1 MLHLWIGRAGAGKTA
16 RILETMKKNRTR
28 RGQVLIVPEH
38 VSHEA
43 EVALCHALG
52 DTASRNAEVLS
63 LRNLSGRVLG
73 EVGGLSDFTLDGGGK
88 LLTMRMALQEVG
100 SSLRVF
106 DNPSR
111 RAAFLEQLVALMDEL
126 YAYEIPPQELYARVQ
141 EAPGQEGDKL
151 RDVALLYAAYDARLR
166 SGGRDARSRVQKLRD
181 ALPQASY
188 LRGKDVYFDGFSYFN
203 KTEEG
208 ILLTALTQAESVT
221 VTLLGDR
228 SAAEIFQN
236 ALRQRQRLVRMAQQ
250 AGCRCTM
257 EFMEPTGDTAL
268 AHLEKYFFGAA
279 APTREGGGDQVR
291 LYEATT
297 AYAEVEYVSA
307 RIRQMLRSGYRCR
320 DIAVTARDL
329 TEYAPV
335 LEHIFARDGIPVYI
349 SRRSDILQKPPLL
362 LALGALD
369 AVTGGFE
376 YEDMFRYLK
385 TGLAGID
392 RAECDQLENYVVLWE
407 IRGKM
412 WLRDVPWTA
421 NPDGYGA
428 EMTPERRER
437 LEEINAIREKVR
449 LPLLPLY
456 ENMKAPS
463 AAADK
468 AAALYR
474 FAREAGVPQLLGQQ
488 AQALMQS
495 GRVQTAEE
503 YRQLWEIFCGVLD
516 QFAEILGDT
525 ALTGEEFCRML
536 RLVLTQYSVG
546 TIPATLD
553 QVKVSEMTRADRRT
567 VRALFLLGCND
578 HLLPRVDQAGGILNR
593 RDRAFLQEHDLPLA
607 DATFDELDQELQN
620 IYSTL
625 TRPTELLHVS
635 YPTVSLDGSAL
646 RPAFVVERIR
656 RLLPDVALERED
668 GEYRL
673 TVPATALE
681 AAGRCPDSALA
692 DYFRAD
698 PRTGAVLE
706 AIGRAKLLDRGRLS
720 PAAVRTLYGTQV
732 QMSASRMDR
741 MKSCHFGY
749 FMEYGLRA
757 KERKAAGFQ
766 APEIGTFIHYLL
778 ENVLR
783 AVRDRGGFDSV
794 TQPELDALVQR
805 YIREYA
811 DTKIDRYSEKSARF
825 RYLFERLQKTA
836 CAIVNNVADEMRR
849 SDFKLMEFE
858 LSFGGREADLPAVSV
873 EREDISLRLVG
884 KVDRVDGW
892 VKDGRLYLRV
902 VDYKTGRKSF
912 SLSDVQYGLG
922 IQMLLYLFAL
932 EREGEK
938 HFGMPVVPS
947 GVLYLPARDVIVS
960 EKRDASQAKIESDIQ
975 KELRRSGLVLEDAQV
990 LRAMEHDALE
1000 KPVYLPITLKKDG
1013 TITDGVAT
1021 AHELGRLGRYTEHLL
1036 EQIAGELARG
1046 NVDADPAYRTPQ
1058 DGACRWCAYAS
1069 ACYFRPGSG
1078 TDRRRILKK
1087 ASPAEVWQNI
1097 DEQLRK
1103 EARHDRSESDR

>member
-16 RILETMKKNRTR
+16 RVLETIKKNRTR
-28 RGQVLIVPEH
+28 HGQILIVPEH

-100 SSLRVF
+100 SSLHVF
-106 DNPSR
+106 NNPSR
-111 RAAFLEQLVALMDEL
+111 RAAFLEQLVALVDEL
-126 YAYEIPPQELYARVQ
+126 YAYEIPPQELYAQVQ
-141 EAPGQEGDKL
+141 DVPGQEGDKL
-151 RDVALLYAAYDARLR
+151 RDVALLYAAYDARLQ

-228 SAAEIFQN
+228 SATEIFQN

-250 AGCRCTM
+250 TGCRCTM
-257 EFMEPTGDTAL
+257 EFMEPAGNTPL

-279 APTREGGGDQVR
+279 VPTREGGGDQVR
-291 LYEATT
+291 LYEATS

-307 RIRQMLRSGYRCR
+307 QIRQMLRGGYRCR

-335 LEHIFARDGIPVYI
+335 LEHIFARDGIPVYM

-362 LALGALD
+362 LVLGALD

-392 RAECDQLENYVVLWE
+392 RAECDKLENYVVLWE

-456 ENMKAPS
+456 ENMKSPS

-474 FAREAGVPQLLGQQ
+474 FARQAGVPQLLGQQ

-503 YRQLWEIFCGVLD
+503 YRQLWEIFCTVLD

-578 HLLPRVDQAGGILNR
+578 HLLPRVDQAGGILDR
-593 RDRAFLQEHDLPLA
+593 RDRAFLREHDLPLA

-656 RLLPDVALERED
+656 RLLPDVALVRED

-681 AAGRCPDSALA
+681 AAGRSPDSALA
-692 DYFRAD
+692 AYFRAD
-698 PRTGAVLE
+698 PRTEPVLE

-720 PAAVRTLYGTQV
+720 PAAVRTLYGNQV

-811 DTKIDRYSEKSARF
+811 DTRIDRYSEKSARF
-825 RYLFERLQKTA
+825 RYLFERLQRTA

-892 VKDGRLYLRV
+892 VKDGKLYLRV

-960 EKRDASQAKIESDIQ
+960 EKRDASPAKIESDIQ

-1036 EQIAGELARG
+1036 EQIAGELSRG

-1078 TDRRRILKK
+1078 TDRCRILKK

-1097 DEQLRK
+1097 DEQLGK
-1103 EARHDRSESDR
+1103 EARHDRS

>member
-16 RILETMKKNRTR
+16 RVLETIKKNRTR
-28 RGQVLIVPEH
+28 RGQILIVPEH

-43 EVALCHALG
+43 EVALYHALG

-100 SSLRVF
+100 SSLHVF
-106 DNPSR
+106 NNPSR
-111 RAAFLEQLVALMDEL
+111 RAAFLEQLVALVDEL
-126 YAYEIPPQELYARVQ
+126 YAYEIPPQELYAQVQ
-141 EAPGQEGDKL
+141 DVPGQEGDKL

-228 SAAEIFQN
+228 SATEIFQN

-250 AGCRCTM
+250 TGCRCTM
-257 EFMEPTGDTAL
+257 EFMEPAGNTPL

-307 RIRQMLRSGYRCR
+307 QIRQMLRNGYRCR

-335 LEHIFARDGIPVYI
+335 LEHIFARDGIPVYM

-362 LALGALD
+362 LVLGALD

-392 RAECDQLENYVVLWE
+392 RAECDKLENYVVLWE

-456 ENMKAPS
+456 ENMKSPS

-474 FAREAGVPQLLGQQ
+474 FARQAGVPQLLGQQ

-503 YRQLWEIFCGVLD
+503 YRQLWEIFCTVLD

-578 HLLPRVDQAGGILNR
+578 HLLPRVDQAGGILDR
-593 RDRAFLQEHDLPLA
+593 RDRAFLREHDLPLA

-656 RLLPDVALERED
+656 RLLPDVALVRED

-681 AAGRCPDSALA
+681 AAGRSPDSALA
-692 DYFRAD
+692 AYFRAD
-698 PRTGAVLE
+698 PRTEPVLE

-811 DTKIDRYSEKSARF
+811 DTRIDRYSEKSARF
-825 RYLFERLQKTA
+825 RYLFERLQRTA

-892 VKDGRLYLRV
+892 VKDGKLYLRV

-960 EKRDASQAKIESDIQ
+960 EKRDASPAKIESDIQ

-1000 KPVYLPITLKKDG
+1000 KPVYLPITLKRDG

-1036 EQIAGELARG
+1036 EQIAGELSRG

-1069 ACYFRPGSG
+1069 ACYFHPGSG

-1097 DEQLRK
+1097 DEQLGK
-1103 EARHDRSESDR
+1103 EARHDRS

>member
-16 RILETMKKNRTR
+16 RVLETIKKNRTR
-28 RGQVLIVPEH
+28 RGQILIVPEH

-43 EVALCHALG
+43 EVALYHALG

-100 SSLRVF
+100 SSLHVF
-106 DNPSR
+106 NNPSR
-111 RAAFLEQLVALMDEL
+111 RAAFLEQLVALVDEL
-126 YAYEIPPQELYARVQ
+126 YAYEIPPQELYAQVQ
-141 EAPGQEGDKL
+141 DVPGQEGDKL

-228 SAAEIFQN
+228 SATEIFQN

-250 AGCRCTM
+250 TGCRCTM
-257 EFMEPTGDTAL
+257 EFMEPAGNTPL

-307 RIRQMLRSGYRCR
+307 QIRQMLRNGYRCR

-335 LEHIFARDGIPVYI
+335 LEHIFARDGIPVYM

-362 LALGALD
+362 LVLGALD

-392 RAECDQLENYVVLWE
+392 RAECDKLENYVVLWE

-456 ENMKAPS
+456 ENMKSPS

-474 FAREAGVPQLLGQQ
+474 FARQAGVPQLLGQQ

-503 YRQLWEIFCGVLD
+503 YRQLWEIFCTVLD

-578 HLLPRVDQAGGILNR
+578 HLLPRVDQAGGILDR
-593 RDRAFLQEHDLPLA
+593 RDRAFLREHDLPLA

-681 AAGRCPDSALA
+681 AAGRSPDSALA
-692 DYFRAD
+692 AYFRAD
-698 PRTGAVLE
+698 PRTEPVLE

-811 DTKIDRYSEKSARF
+811 DTRIDRYSEKSTRF
-825 RYLFERLQKTA
+825 RYLFE
-836 CAIVNNVADEMRR
+836 
-849 SDFKLMEFE
+849 
-858 LSFGGREADLPAVSV
+858 
-873 EREDISLRLVG
+873 
-884 KVDRVDGW
+884 
-892 VKDGRLYLRV
+892 
-902 VDYKTGRKSF
+902 
-912 SLSDVQYGLG
+912 
-922 IQMLLYLFAL
+922 
-932 EREGEK
+932 
-938 HFGMPVVPS
+938 
-947 GVLYLPARDVIVS
+947 
-960 EKRDASQAKIESDIQ
+960 
-975 KELRRSGLVLEDAQV
+975 
-990 LRAMEHDALE
+990 
-1000 KPVYLPITLKKDG
+1000 
-1013 TITDGVAT
+1013 
-1021 AHELGRLGRYTEHLL
+1021 
-1036 EQIAGELARG
+1036 
-1046 NVDADPAYRTPQ
+1046 
-1058 DGACRWCAYAS
+1058 
-1069 ACYFRPGSG
+1069 
-1078 TDRRRILKK
+1078 
-1087 ASPAEVWQNI
+1087 
-1097 DEQLRK
+1097 
-1103 EARHDRSESDR
+1103 

>member
-16 RILETMKKNRTR
+16 RVLETIQQSREER
-28 RGQVLIVPEH
+28 PQLLIVPEH

-43 EVALCHALG
+43 EMELCRALG

-73 EVGGLSDFTLDGGGK
+73 EVGGLADFTLDGGGK

-100 SSLRVF
+100 GSLRVF
-106 DNPSR
+106 NNPSR
-111 RAAFLEQLVALMDEL
+111 RAAFLEQLVTLMDEL
-126 YAYEIPPQELYARVQ
+126 YAYEIPPQELYAGVQ
-141 EAPGQEGDKL
+141 EAAGQEGDKL

-166 SGGRDARSRVQKLRD
+166 ADGRDTRSRVQKLRD
-181 ALPQASY
+181 ALPQSSY
-188 LRGKDVYFDGFSYFN
+188 LMGKDVYFDGFSYFN
-203 KTEEG
+203 KVEEG
-208 ILLTALTQAESVT
+208 ILLTALQQASSVT
-221 VTLLGDR
+221 VTLLGDKN
-228 SAAEIFQN
+228 SADLFQN
-236 ALRQRQRLVRMAQQ
+236 AFRQRQRLVRMAQQ
-250 AGCRCTM
+250 AGQRCTM
-257 EFMEPTGDTAL
+257 EFMESTADTPL
-268 AHLEKYFFGAA
+268 AHLERYFFGAE
-279 APTREGGGDQVR
+279 APARAGGEEQVQ
-291 LYEATT
+291 LYEAST

-307 RIRQMLRSGYRCR
+307 KIRQMLQSGWRCR

-329 TEYAPV
+329 GEYGSV
-335 LEHIFARDGIPVYI
+335 LEHVFARDGIPLYI

-362 LALGALD
+362 LVLGALD

-392 RAECDQLENYVVLWE
+392 REECDKLENYVILWS
-407 IRGKM
+407 IRGQM
-412 WLRDVPWTA
+412 WLRDTPWTA

-428 EMTPERRER
+428 ELTPERQQR
-437 LEEINAIREKVR
+437 LEELNAIREKVR
-449 LPLLPLY
+449 RPLIPLY
-456 ENMKAPS
+456 ENMRGAS

-468 AAALYR
+468 AAALYG
-474 FAREAGVPQLLGQQ
+474 FAREAGVPQLLQQQ
-488 AQALMQS
+488 AQRLMQS

-503 YRQLWEIFCGVLD
+503 YRQLWEIFCAVLD

-525 ALTGEEFCRML
+525 QLTGEEFCRML
-536 RLVLTQYSVG
+536 RLVLTQYSVA

-553 QVKVSEMTRADRRT
+553 QVKVSEMTRSGRRT

-578 HLLPRVDQAGGILNR
+578 HLLPQVGQKSGILDR
-593 RDRAFLQEHDLPLA
+593 RDRAFLQQHDLPLA
-607 DATFDELDQELQN
+607 DASFDELDNELQN
-620 IYSTL
+620 IYSAL
-625 TRPTELLHVS
+625 TQPTELLHVS
-635 YPTVSLDGSAL
+635 YPTVSLDGTAL

-656 RLLPDVALERED
+656 RLLPDVPLKRED
-668 GEYRL
+668 GQYRFS
-673 TVPATALE
+673 VPATALE
-681 AAGRCPDSALA
+681 LAGRYPDSDLA
-692 DYFRAD
+692 AYFRAD
-698 PRTGAVLE
+698 AQGSRVLE
-706 AIGRAKLLDRGRLS
+706 AMSRAKLLNRGRLS
-720 PAAVRTLYGTQV
+720 PAAVRALYGTQV

-741 MKSCHFGY
+741 MKNCHFGY

-783 AVRDRGGFDSV
+783 TVRDRGGFENV
-794 TQPELDALVQR
+794 TQRELDALVQQ

-858 LSFGGREADLPAVSV
+858 LSFGGGEADLPAVSV

-892 VKDGRLYLRV
+892 VKDGKLYLRV
-902 VDYKTGRKSF
+902 VDYKTGKKTF
-912 SLSDVQYGLG
+912 DLSDVQYGLG

-932 EREGEK
+932 EQEGERR
-938 HFGMPVVPS
+938 FGLPVVPA

-960 EKRDASQAKIESDIQ
+960 EKRGASAEKIESDIQ
-975 KELRRSGLVLEDAQV
+975 KELRRSGLVLEDADV

-1021 AHELGRLGRYTEHLL
+1021 AHQLGRLGKYTEYLL
-1036 EQIAGELARG
+1036 RQIAGELARG
-1046 NVDADPAYRTPQ
+1046 NVDADPITRSPQ
-1058 DGACRWCAYAS
+1058 DSACQWCAYAS
-1069 ACYFRPGSG
+1069 ACYFRPGRG
-1078 TDRRRILKK
+1078 TDRRRYLKK
-1087 ASPAEVWQNI
+1087 SPPAEVWQTI
-1097 DEQLRK
+1097 EDEMGK
-1103 EARHDRSESDR
+1103 EARHE

>member
-16 RILETMKKNRTR
+16 RVLETMKKNRAR

-437 LEEINAIREKVR
+437 LEVINAIREKVR

-912 SLSDVQYGLG
+912 SLFDVQYGLG

-938 HFGMPVVPS
+938 HFGMPVVPA

-960 EKRDASQAKIESDIQ
+960 EKRDASAAKIESDIQ

-1058 DGACRWCAYAS
+1058 DGACRLCAYAS
-1069 ACYFRPGSG
+1069 AC
-1078 TDRRRILKK
+1078 
-1087 ASPAEVWQNI
+1087 
-1097 DEQLRK
+1097 
-1103 EARHDRSESDR
+1103 

>member
-16 RILETMKKNRTR
+16 RVLETIKKNRTR
-28 RGQVLIVPEH
+28 RGQILIVPEH

-100 SSLRVF
+100 SSLHVF
-106 DNPSR
+106 NNPSR
-111 RAAFLEQLVALMDEL
+111 RAAFLEQLVALVDEL
-126 YAYEIPPQELYARVQ
+126 YAYEIPPQELYAQVQ
-141 EAPGQEGDKL
+141 DVPGQEGDKL

-228 SAAEIFQN
+228 SATEIFQN

-250 AGCRCTM
+250 TGCRCTM
-257 EFMEPTGDTAL
+257 EFMELAGNTPL
-268 AHLEKYFFGAA
+268 AHLEKYFFGAE
-279 APTREGGGDQVR
+279 APTRSGGGNQVR

-307 RIRQMLRSGYRCR
+307 QIRQMLRGGYRCR

-335 LEHIFARDGIPVYI
+335 LEHIFARDGIPVYM

-362 LALGALD
+362 LVLGALD

-392 RAECDQLENYVVLWE
+392 RAECDKLENYVVLWE

-456 ENMKAPS
+456 ENMKSPS

-474 FAREAGVPQLLGQQ
+474 FARQAGVPQLLGQQ

-495 GRVQTAEE
+495 SRVQTAEE
-503 YRQLWEIFCGVLD
+503 YRQLWEIFCTVLD

-578 HLLPRVDQAGGILNR
+578 HLLPRVDQAGGILDR
-593 RDRAFLQEHDLPLA
+593 RDRAFLREHDLPLA

-656 RLLPDVALERED
+656 RLLPDVALVRED

-681 AAGRCPDSALA
+681 AAGHSPDSALA
-692 DYFRAD
+692 AYFRAD
-698 PRTGAVLE
+698 PRTEPVLE

-720 PAAVRTLYGTQV
+720 PAAVRTLYGNQV

-811 DTKIDRYSEKSARF
+811 DTRIDRYSEKSARF
-825 RYLFERLQKTA
+825 RYLFERLQRTA

-892 VKDGRLYLRV
+892 VKDGKLYLRV

-960 EKRDASQAKIESDIQ
+960 EKRDASPAKIESDIQ

-1036 EQIAGELARG
+1036 KQIAGELARG

-1069 ACYFRPGSG
+1069 ACYFRPGNG

-1097 DEQLRK
+1097 DEQLGK
-1103 EARHDRSESDR
+1103 EARHDRS

>member
-16 RILETMKKNRTR
+16 RVLETIKKNRTR
-28 RGQVLIVPEH
+28 RGQILIVPEH

-100 SSLRVF
+100 SSLHVF
-106 DNPSR
+106 NNPSR
-111 RAAFLEQLVALMDEL
+111 RAAFLEQLVALVDEL
-126 YAYEIPPQELYARVQ
+126 YAYEIPPQELYAQVQ
-141 EAPGQEGDKL
+141 DVPGQEGGKL

-228 SAAEIFQN
+228 SATEIFQN

-250 AGCRCTM
+250 TGCRCTM
-257 EFMEPTGDTAL
+257 EFMEPAGNTPL

-307 RIRQMLRSGYRCR
+307 QIRQMLRNGYRCR

-335 LEHIFARDGIPVYI
+335 LEHIFARDGIPVYM

-362 LALGALD
+362 LVLGALD

-392 RAECDQLENYVVLWE
+392 RAECDKLENYVVLWE

-456 ENMKAPS
+456 ENMKSPS

-468 AAALYR
+468 AAAALYR
-474 FAREAGVPQLLGQQ
+474 FARQAGVPQLLGQQ

-503 YRQLWEIFCGVLD
+503 YRQLWEIFCTVLD

-578 HLLPRVDQAGGILNR
+578 HLLPRVDQAGGILDR
-593 RDRAFLQEHDLPLA
+593 RDRAFLREHDLPLA

-681 AAGRCPDSALA
+681 AAGRSPDSALA
-692 DYFRAD
+692 AYFRAD
-698 PRTGAVLE
+698 PRTEPVLE

-811 DTKIDRYSEKSARF
+811 DTRIDCYSEKR
-825 RYLFERLQKTA
+825 T
-836 CAIVNNVADEMRR
+836 
-849 SDFKLMEFE
+849 
-858 LSFGGREADLPAVSV
+858 LP
-873 EREDISLRLVG
+873 L
-884 KVDRVDGW
+884 
-892 VKDGRLYLRV
+892 
-902 VDYKTGRKSF
+902 
-912 SLSDVQYGLG
+912 
-922 IQMLLYLFAL
+922 
-932 EREGEK
+932 
-938 HFGMPVVPS
+938 PV
-947 GVLYLPARDVIVS
+947 
-960 EKRDASQAKIESDIQ
+960 
-975 KELRRSGLVLEDAQV
+975 
-990 LRAMEHDALE
+990 
-1000 KPVYLPITLKKDG
+1000 
-1013 TITDGVAT
+1013 
-1021 AHELGRLGRYTEHLL
+1021 
-1036 EQIAGELARG
+1036 
-1046 NVDADPAYRTPQ
+1046 
-1058 DGACRWCAYAS
+1058 
-1069 ACYFRPGSG
+1069 
-1078 TDRRRILKK
+1078 
-1087 ASPAEVWQNI
+1087 
-1097 DEQLRK
+1097 
-1103 EARHDRSESDR
+1103 

>member
-16 RILETMKKNRTR
+16 RVLETIKKNRTR
-28 RGQVLIVPEH
+28 RGQILIVPEH

-100 SSLRVF
+100 SSLHVF
-106 DNPSR
+106 NNPSR
-111 RAAFLEQLVALMDEL
+111 RAAFLEQLVALVDEL
-126 YAYEIPPQELYARVQ
+126 YAYEIPPQELYAQVQ
-141 EAPGQEGDKL
+141 DVPGQEGDKL

-228 SAAEIFQN
+228 SATEIFQN

-250 AGCRCTM
+250 TGCRCTM
-257 EFMEPTGDTAL
+257 EFMEPAGDTPL

-307 RIRQMLRSGYRCR
+307 QIRQMLRGGYRCR

-335 LEHIFARDGIPVYI
+335 LEHIFARDGIPVYM

-362 LALGALD
+362 LVLGALD

-392 RAECDQLENYVVLWE
+392 RAECDKLENYVVLWE

-456 ENMKAPS
+456 ENMKSPS

-474 FAREAGVPQLLGQQ
+474 FARQAGVPQLLGQQ

-503 YRQLWEIFCGVLD
+503 YRQLWEIFCTVLD

-578 HLLPRVDQAGGILNR
+578 HLLPRVDQAGGILDR
-593 RDRAFLQEHDLPLA
+593 RDRAFLREHDLPLA

-656 RLLPDVALERED
+656 RLLPDVALVRED

-681 AAGRCPDSALA
+681 AAGRSPDSALA
-692 DYFRAD
+692 AYFRAD
-698 PRTGAVLE
+698 PRTEPVLE

-720 PAAVRTLYGTQV
+720 PAAVRTLYGNQV

-794 TQPELDALVQR
+794 TQLELDALVQR

-811 DTKIDRYSEKSARF
+811 DTRIDRYSEKSARF
-825 RYLFERLQKTA
+825 RYLFERLQRTA

-892 VKDGRLYLRV
+892 VKDGKLYLRV

-960 EKRDASQAKIESDIQ
+960 EKRDASPAKIESDIQ

-1036 EQIAGELARG
+1036 KQIAGELARG

-1069 ACYFRPGSG
+1069 ACYFRPGNG

-1097 DEQLRK
+1097 DEQLGK
-1103 EARHDRSESDR
+1103 EARHDRS

>member
-16 RILETMKKNRTR
+16 RVLETIKKNRTR
-28 RGQVLIVPEH
+28 HGQILIVPEH

-100 SSLRVF
+100 SSLHVF
-106 DNPSR
+106 NNPSR
-111 RAAFLEQLVALMDEL
+111 RAAFLEQLVALVDEL
-126 YAYEIPPQELYARVQ
+126 YAYEIPPQELYAQVQ
-141 EAPGQEGDKL
+141 DVPGQEGDKL

-208 ILLTALTQAESVT
+208 ILLTALTQAESIT

-228 SAAEIFQN
+228 SATEIFQN

-250 AGCRCTM
+250 TGCRCTM
-257 EFMEPTGDTAL
+257 EFMEPAGNTPL
-268 AHLEKYFFGAA
+268 AHLEKYFFGAE

-307 RIRQMLRSGYRCR
+307 QIRQMLRGGYRCR

-335 LEHIFARDGIPVYI
+335 LEHIFARDGIPVYM

-362 LALGALD
+362 LVLGALD

-392 RAECDQLENYVVLWE
+392 RAECDKLENYVVLWE

-456 ENMKAPS
+456 ENMKSPS

-474 FAREAGVPQLLGQQ
+474 FARQAGVPQLLGQQ
-488 AQALMQS
+488 VQALMQS

-503 YRQLWEIFCGVLD
+503 YRQLWEIFCTVLD

-578 HLLPRVDQAGGILNR
+578 HLLPRVDQAGGILDR
-593 RDRAFLQEHDLPLA
+593 RDRAFLREHDLPLA

-656 RLLPDVALERED
+656 RLLPDVALVRED

-681 AAGRCPDSALA
+681 AAGRSPDSALA
-692 DYFRAD
+692 AYFRAD
-698 PRTGAVLE
+698 PRTEPVLE

-811 DTKIDRYSEKSARF
+811 DTRIDRYSEKSARF
-825 RYLFERLQKTA
+825 RYLFERLQRTA

-892 VKDGRLYLRV
+892 VKDGKLYLRV

-960 EKRDASQAKIESDIQ
+960 EKRDASPAKIESDIQ

-1000 KPVYLPITLKKDG
+1000 KPVYLPITLKRDG

-1036 EQIAGELARG
+1036 EQIAGELSRG

-1069 ACYFRPGSG
+1069 ACYFHPGSG

-1097 DEQLRK
+1097 DEQLGK
-1103 EARHDRSESDR
+1103 EARHDRS

>member
-16 RILETMKKNRTR
+16 RVLETIKKNRTR
-28 RGQVLIVPEH
+28 RGQILIVPEH

-100 SSLRVF
+100 SSLHVF
-106 DNPSR
+106 NNPSR
-111 RAAFLEQLVALMDEL
+111 RAAFLEQLVALVDEL
-126 YAYEIPPQELYARVQ
+126 YAYEIPPQELYAQVQ
-141 EAPGQEGDKL
+141 DVPGQEGDKL

-228 SAAEIFQN
+228 SATEIFQN

-250 AGCRCTM
+250 TGCRCTM
-257 EFMEPTGDTAL
+257 EFMEPAGNTPL

-297 AYAEVEYVSA
+297 AYAEVEYVSVQ
-307 RIRQMLRSGYRCR
+307 IRQMLRNGYRCR

-335 LEHIFARDGIPVYI
+335 LEHIFARDGIPVYM

-362 LALGALD
+362 LVLGALD

-392 RAECDQLENYVVLWE
+392 RAECDKLENYVVLWE

-456 ENMKAPS
+456 ENMKSPS

-474 FAREAGVPQLLGQQ
+474 FARQAGVPQLLGQQ

-503 YRQLWEIFCGVLD
+503 YRQLWEIFCTVLD

-578 HLLPRVDQAGGILNR
+578 HLLPRVDQVGGILDR
-593 RDRAFLQEHDLPLA
+593 RDRAFLREHDLPLA

-635 YPTVSLDGSAL
+635 YPIVSLDGSAL

-656 RLLPDVALERED
+656 RLLPDVALVRED

-681 AAGRCPDSALA
+681 AAGRSPDSALA
-692 DYFRAD
+692 AYFRAD
-698 PRTGAVLE
+698 PRTEPVLE

-720 PAAVRTLYGTQV
+720 PAAVRTLYGNQV

-811 DTKIDRYSEKSARF
+811 DTRIDRYSEKSARF
-825 RYLFERLQKTA
+825 RYLFERLQRTA

-892 VKDGRLYLRV
+892 VKDGKLYLRV

-960 EKRDASQAKIESDIQ
+960 EKRDASPAKIESDIQ

-1058 DGACRWCAYAS
+1058 DGACRWCAYSS

-1097 DEQLRK
+1097 DEQLGK
-1103 EARHDRSESDR
+1103 EARHDRS

>member
-16 RILETMKKNRTR
+16 RVLETIKKNRTR
-28 RGQVLIVPEH
+28 RGQILIVPEH

-100 SSLRVF
+100 SSLHVF
-106 DNPSR
+106 NNPSR
-111 RAAFLEQLVALMDEL
+111 RAAFLEQLVALVDEL
-126 YAYEIPPQELYARVQ
+126 YAYEIPPQELYAQVQ
-141 EAPGQEGDKL
+141 DVPGQEGDKL

-221 VTLLGDR
+221 VTLLGNR
-228 SAAEIFQN
+228 SATEIFQN

-250 AGCRCTM
+250 TGCRCTM
-257 EFMEPTGDTAL
+257 EFMEPAGNTPL
-268 AHLEKYFFGAA
+268 AHLEKYFFGAE

-307 RIRQMLRSGYRCR
+307 QIRQMLRNGYRCR

-335 LEHIFARDGIPVYI
+335 LEHIFARDGIPVYM

-362 LALGALD
+362 LVLGALD

-392 RAECDQLENYVVLWE
+392 RAECDKLENYVVLWE

-456 ENMKAPS
+456 ENMKSPS

-474 FAREAGVPQLLGQQ
+474 FARQAGVPQLLGQQ

-503 YRQLWEIFCGVLD
+503 YRQLWEIFCTVLD

-578 HLLPRVDQAGGILNR
+578 HLLPRVDQAGGILDR
-593 RDRAFLQEHDLPLA
+593 RDRAFLREHDLPLA

-656 RLLPDVALERED
+656 RLLPDVALVRED

-681 AAGRCPDSALA
+681 AAGRSPDSALA
-692 DYFRAD
+692 AYFRAD
-698 PRTGAVLE
+698 PRTEPVLE

-720 PAAVRTLYGTQV
+720 PAAVRTLYGNQV

-741 MKSCHFGY
+741 LKSCHFGY

-811 DTKIDRYSEKSARF
+811 DTRIDRYSEKSARF
-825 RYLFERLQKTA
+825 RYLFERLQRTA

-892 VKDGRLYLRV
+892 VKDGKLYLRV

-960 EKRDASQAKIESDIQ
+960 EKRDASPAKIESDIQ

-1069 ACYFRPGSG
+1069 ACYFRPGNG

-1097 DEQLRK
+1097 DEQLGK
-1103 EARHDRSESDR
+1103 EARHDRS

>member
-16 RILETMKKNRTR
+16 RVLETIKKNRTR
-28 RGQVLIVPEH
+28 RGQILIVPEH

-100 SSLRVF
+100 SSLHVF
-106 DNPSR
+106 NNPSR
-111 RAAFLEQLVALMDEL
+111 RAAFLEQLVALVDEL
-126 YAYEIPPQELYARVQ
+126 YAYEIPPQELYAQVQ
-141 EAPGQEGDKL
+141 DVPGQEGDKL

-228 SAAEIFQN
+228 SATEIFQN

-250 AGCRCTM
+250 TGCRCTM
-257 EFMEPTGDTAL
+257 EFMEPAGNTPL

-279 APTREGGGDQVR
+279 APTREGGGNQVR

-297 AYAEVEYVSA
+297 AYVEVEYVSA
-307 RIRQMLRSGYRCR
+307 QIRQMLRNGYRCR

-335 LEHIFARDGIPVYI
+335 LEHIFARDGIPVYM

-362 LALGALD
+362 LVLGALD

-392 RAECDQLENYVVLWE
+392 RAECDKLENYVVLWE

-412 WLRDVPWTA
+412 WLGDVPWTA

-456 ENMKAPS
+456 ENMKSPS

-474 FAREAGVPQLLGQQ
+474 FARQAGVPQLLGQQ

-503 YRQLWEIFCGVLD
+503 YRQLWEIFCTVLD

-578 HLLPRVDQAGGILNR
+578 HLLPRVDQAGGILDR
-593 RDRAFLQEHDLPLA
+593 RDRAFLREHDLPLA

-681 AAGRCPDSALA
+681 AAGRSPDSALA
-692 DYFRAD
+692 AYFRAD
-698 PRTGAVLE
+698 PRTESVLE

-783 AVRDRGGFDSV
+783 SVRDRGGFDSV

-811 DTKIDRYSEKSARF
+811 DTRIDRYSEKSARF
-825 RYLFERLQKTA
+825 RYLFERLQRTA

-892 VKDGRLYLRV
+892 VKDGKLYLRV

-938 HFGMPVVPS
+938 HFGTPVVPA

-960 EKRDASQAKIESDIQ
+960 EKRDASPAKIESDIQ
-975 KELRRSGLVLEDAQV
+975 KELRRSGMVLEDPAV
-990 LRAMEHDALE
+990 LQAMEHSALE
-1000 KPVYLPITLKKDG
+1000 SPCYLPIAVKRDG
-1013 TITDGVAT
+1013 AVTGSLASAEQLGKLSKYVDHILHEITQEVF
-1021 AHELGRLGRYTEHLL
+1021 
-1036 EQIAGELARG
+1036 AG
-1046 NVDADPAYRTPQ
+1046 NIDADPYARTPQ
-1058 DGACRWCAYAS
+1058 QSACTCCEIAS
-1069 ACYFRPGSG
+1069 ACHFENGCGS
-1078 TDRRRILKK
+1078 DRMEYIRATKND
-1087 ASPAEVWQNI
+1087 EFWQYI
-1097 DEQLRK
+1097 DEVNG
-1103 EARHDRSESDR
+1103 EGAHENG

>member
-16 RILETMKKNRTR
+16 RVLETIKKNRTR
-28 RGQVLIVPEH
+28 RGQILIVPEH

-100 SSLRVF
+100 SSLHVF
-106 DNPSR
+106 NNPSR
-111 RAAFLEQLVALMDEL
+111 RAAFLEQLVALVDEL
-126 YAYEIPPQELYARVQ
+126 YAYEIPPQELYAQVQ
-141 EAPGQEGDKL
+141 DVPGQEGDKL

-228 SAAEIFQN
+228 SATEIFQN

-250 AGCRCTM
+250 TGCRCTM
-257 EFMEPTGDTAL
+257 EFMEPAGNTPL
-268 AHLEKYFFGAA
+268 AHLEKYFFGAE

-307 RIRQMLRSGYRCR
+307 QIRQMLRGGYRCR

-335 LEHIFARDGIPVYI
+335 LEHIFARDGIPVYM

-362 LALGALD
+362 LVLGALD

-392 RAECDQLENYVVLWE
+392 RAECDKLENYVVLWE

-456 ENMKAPS
+456 ENMKSPS

-474 FAREAGVPQLLGQQ
+474 FARQAGVPQLLGQQ

-503 YRQLWEIFCGVLD
+503 YRQLWEIFCTVLD

-525 ALTGEEFCRML
+525 PLTGEEFCRML

-578 HLLPRVDQAGGILNR
+578 HLLPRVDQAGGILDR
-593 RDRAFLQEHDLPLA
+593 RDRAFLREHDLPLA

-681 AAGRCPDSALA
+681 AAGRSPDSALA
-692 DYFRAD
+692 AYFRAD
-698 PRTGAVLE
+698 PRTEPVLE

-811 DTKIDRYSEKSARF
+811 DTRIDRYSEKSARF
-825 RYLFERLQKTA
+825 RYLFERLQRTA

-892 VKDGRLYLRV
+892 VKDGKLYLRV

-960 EKRDASQAKIESDIQ
+960 EKRDASPAKIEFDIQ

-1069 ACYFRPGSG
+1069 ACHFRPGSG

-1097 DEQLRK
+1097 DEQLGK
-1103 EARHDRSESDR
+1103 EARHDRS

>member
-16 RILETMKKNRTR
+16 RVLETIKKNRTR
-28 RGQVLIVPEH
+28 RGQILIVPEH

-100 SSLRVF
+100 SSLHVF
-106 DNPSR
+106 NNPSR
-111 RAAFLEQLVALMDEL
+111 RAAFLEQLVALVDEL
-126 YAYEIPPQELYARVQ
+126 YAYEIPPQELYAQVQ
-141 EAPGQEGDKL
+141 DVPGQEGDKL

-228 SAAEIFQN
+228 SATEIFQN

-250 AGCRCTM
+250 TGCRCTM
-257 EFMEPTGDTAL
+257 EFMEPAGDTPL

-297 AYAEVEYVSA
+297 AYVEVEYVSA
-307 RIRQMLRSGYRCR
+307 QIRQMLRGGYRCR

-335 LEHIFARDGIPVYI
+335 LEHIFARDGIPVYM

-362 LALGALD
+362 LVLGALD

-392 RAECDQLENYVVLWE
+392 RAECDKLENYVVLWE

-456 ENMKAPS
+456 ENMKSPS

-474 FAREAGVPQLLGQQ
+474 FARQAGVPQLLGQQ

-503 YRQLWEIFCGVLD
+503 YRQLWEIFCTVLD

-578 HLLPRVDQAGGILNR
+578 HLLPRVDQAGGILDR
-593 RDRAFLQEHDLPLA
+593 RDRAFLREHDLPLA

-656 RLLPDVALERED
+656 RLLPDVALVRED

-681 AAGRCPDSALA
+681 AAGRSPDSALA
-692 DYFRAD
+692 AYFRAD
-698 PRTGAVLE
+698 PRTEPVLE

-811 DTKIDRYSEKSARF
+811 DTRIDRYSEKSARF
-825 RYLFERLQKTA
+825 RYLFERLQRTA

-892 VKDGRLYLRV
+892 VKDGKLYLRV

-960 EKRDASQAKIESDIQ
+960 EKRDASAAKIESDIQ

-1069 ACYFRPGSG
+1069 ACYFHPGSG

-1097 DEQLRK
+1097 DEQLGK
-1103 EARHDRSESDR
+1103 KARHDRS

>member
-16 RILETMKKNRTR
+16 RVLETIMKNRTR
-28 RGQVLIVPEH
+28 RGQILIVPEH

-52 DTASRNAEVLS
+52 DTASCNAEVLS

-100 SSLRVF
+100 SSLHVF
-106 DNPSR
+106 NNPSR
-111 RAAFLEQLVALMDEL
+111 RAAFLEQLVALVDEL
-126 YAYEIPPQELYARVQ
+126 YAYEIPPQELYAQVQ
-141 EAPGQEGDKL
+141 DVPGQEGDKL

-166 SGGRDARSRVQKLRD
+166 SGGRDARSRAQKLRD

-188 LRGKDVYFDGFSYFN
+188 LQGKDVYFDGFSYFN

-228 SAAEIFQN
+228 SATEIFQN

-250 AGCRCTM
+250 TGCRCTM
-257 EFMEPTGDTAL
+257 EFMEPAGNTPL
-268 AHLEKYFFGAA
+268 AHLEKYFFGAE
-279 APTREGGGDQVR
+279 APTRSGGGNQVR

-307 RIRQMLRSGYRCR
+307 QIRQMLRNGYRCR

-335 LEHIFARDGIPVYI
+335 LEHIFARDGIPVYM

-362 LALGALD
+362 LVLGALD

-392 RAECDQLENYVVLWE
+392 RAECDKLENYVVLWE

-412 WLRDVPWTA
+412 WLRDIPWTA

-456 ENMKAPS
+456 ENMKSPS

-474 FAREAGVPQLLGQQ
+474 FARQAGVPQLLGQQ

-503 YRQLWEIFCGVLD
+503 YRQLWEIFCTVLD

-553 QVKVSEMTRADRRT
+553 QVKVSEITRNDRHR
-567 VRALFLLGCND
+567 VRVLFLLGAND
-578 HLLPRVDQAGGILNR
+578 HLLPQIDRDGGVLDSDDRQALAQ
-593 RDRAFLQEHDLPLA
+593 RDIPLS
-607 DATFDELDQELQN
+607 DATFDALDNELQN
-620 IYSTL
+620 IYACL
-625 TRPTELLHVS
+625 AQPTEHLHISWPV
-635 YPTVSLDGSAL
+635 TDVTGAEL
-646 RPAFVVERIR
+646 RPSFVVERVARLFPRTKIR
-656 RLLPDVALERED
+656 RED
-668 GEYRL
+668 GAYRL
-673 TVPATALE
+673 TLPAAALC
-681 AAGRCPDSALA
+681 AAGDDPQLWQYFAQSPRYAAALSAME
-692 DYFRAD
+692 RA
-698 PRTGAVLE
+698 RHME
-706 AIGRAKLLDRGRLS
+706 RGSLS
-720 PAAVRTLYGTQV
+720 PEAVRSLYGHSIA
-732 QMSASRMDR
+732 MSASRIDR
-741 MKSCHFGY
+741 VKSCHFGY

-757 KERKAAGFQ
+757 KERKKAGFE
-766 APEIGTFIHYLL
+766 APEIGTFLHYLL
-778 ENVLR
+778 ENVNRDVKAQGGYGQVADEELR
-783 AVRDRGGFDSV
+783 RMVRNYVKR
-794 TQPELDALVQR
+794 
-805 YIREYA
+805 YA
-811 DTKIDRYSEKSARF
+811 DECIDDYPHKSARF
-825 RYLFERLQKTA
+825 RYLFSRLRETA
-836 CAIVNNVADEMRR
+836 YSIILSIAEEMRQ
-849 SDFKLMEFE
+849 SDFAPVSFE
-858 LSFGGREADLPAVSV
+858 LSFGGRDGDLPAITVREGGASLSVS
-873 EREDISLRLVG
+873 G

-892 VKDGRLYLRV
+892 LHDEKLYLRV
-902 VDYKTGRKSF
+902 VDYKTGQKSF
-912 SLSDVQYGLG
+912 DLTDIRYGLG
-922 IQMLLYLFAL
+922 IQMLLYLFTL
-932 EREGEK
+932 EREGASY
-938 HFGMPVVPS
+938 FGHPIVPC
-947 GVLYLPARDVIVS
+947 GVLYQPARSVILRQDRGIS
-960 EKRDASQAKIESDIQ
+960 DEKLKAALQ
-975 KELRRSGLVLEDAQV
+975 KELRRTGLVLGEPQI
-990 LRAMEHDALE
+990 LQAMEHSALE
-1000 KPVYLPITLKKDG
+1000 SPCYLPIGVKKDG
-1013 TITDGVAT
+1013 GVTGSVAT
-1021 AHELGRLGRYTEHLL
+1021 AAQLGHLGRYVDKLL
-1036 EQIAGELARG
+1036 HQIAGEIAGG
-1046 NVDADPAYRTPQ
+1046 NMDADPYARGPQ
-1058 DGACRWCAYAS
+1058 DSACTYCAFAS
-1069 ACYFRPGSG
+1069 ACYFDDSRDKRRPLYK
-1078 TDRRRILKK
+1078 TD
-1087 ASPAEVWQNI
+1087 S
-1097 DEQLRK
+1097 DEFWALMER
-1103 EARHDRSESDR
+1103 ENGEEGHHGR

>member
-16 RILETMKKNRTR
+16 RVLETIKKNRTR
-28 RGQVLIVPEH
+28 RGQILIVPEH

-100 SSLRVF
+100 SSLHVF
-106 DNPSR
+106 NNPSR
-111 RAAFLEQLVALMDEL
+111 RAAFLEQLVALVDEL
-126 YAYEIPPQELYARVQ
+126 YAYEIPPQELYAQVQ
-141 EAPGQEGDKL
+141 DVPGQEGDKL

-228 SAAEIFQN
+228 SATEIFQN

-250 AGCRCTM
+250 TGCRCTM
-257 EFMEPTGDTAL
+257 EFMEPAGNTPL
-268 AHLEKYFFGAA
+268 AHLEKYFFGAE

-297 AYAEVEYVSA
+297 AYAEMEYVSA
-307 RIRQMLRSGYRCR
+307 QIRQMLRGGYRCR

-335 LEHIFARDGIPVYI
+335 LEHIFARDGIPVYM

-362 LALGALD
+362 LVLGALD

-392 RAECDQLENYVVLWE
+392 RAECDKLENYVVLWE

-456 ENMKAPS
+456 ENMKSPS

-474 FAREAGVPQLLGQQ
+474 FARQAGVPQLLGQQ

-503 YRQLWEIFCGVLD
+503 YRQLWEIFCTVLD

-578 HLLPRVDQAGGILNR
+578 HLLPRVDQAGGILER
-593 RDRAFLQEHDLPLA
+593 RDRAFLREHDLPLA

-681 AAGRCPDSALA
+681 AAGRSPDSALA
-692 DYFRAD
+692 AYFRAD
-698 PRTGAVLE
+698 PRTEPVLE

-811 DTKIDRYSEKSARF
+811 DTRIDRYSEKSARF
-825 RYLFERLQKTA
+825 RYLFERLQRTA

-892 VKDGRLYLRV
+892 VKDGKLYLRV

-960 EKRDASQAKIESDIQ
+960 EKRDASPAKIESDIQ

-1069 ACYFRPGSG
+1069 ACYFHPGSG

-1097 DEQLRK
+1097 DEQLGK
-1103 EARHDRSESDR
+1103 EARHDRS

>member
-1 MLHLWIGRAGAGKTA
+1 MLHLWIGRVGAGKTA
-16 RILETMKKNRTR
+16 RVLETIKKNRTR
-28 RGQVLIVPEH
+28 RGQILIVPEH

-100 SSLRVF
+100 SSLHVF
-106 DNPSR
+106 NNPSR
-111 RAAFLEQLVALMDEL
+111 RAAFLEQLVALVDEL
-126 YAYEIPPQELYARVQ
+126 YAYEIPPQELYAQVQ
-141 EAPGQEGDKL
+141 DVPGQEGDKL

-188 LRGKDVYFDGFSYFN
+188 LQGKDVYFDGFSYFN

-228 SAAEIFQN
+228 SAPEIFQN

-250 AGCRCTM
+250 TGCRCTM
-257 EFMEPTGDTAL
+257 EFMEPAGNTPL
-268 AHLEKYFFGAA
+268 AHLEKYFFGAE
-279 APTREGGGDQVR
+279 APTRSGGGNQVR

-307 RIRQMLRSGYRCR
+307 QIRQMLRNGYRCR

-335 LEHIFARDGIPVYI
+335 LEHIFARDGIPVYM

-362 LALGALD
+362 LVLGALD

-392 RAECDQLENYVVLWE
+392 RAECDKLENYVVLWE

-456 ENMKAPS
+456 ENMKSPS

-474 FAREAGVPQLLGQQ
+474 FARQAGVPQLLGQQ

-503 YRQLWEIFCGVLD
+503 YRQLWEIFCTVLD

-525 ALTGEEFCRML
+525 VLTGEEFCRML

-578 HLLPRVDQAGGILNR
+578 HLLPRVDQAGGILDR
-593 RDRAFLQEHDLPLA
+593 RDRAFLREHDLPLA

-656 RLLPDVALERED
+656 RLLPDVALAFSQN
-668 GEYRL
+668 GN
-673 TVPATALE
+673 
-681 AAGRCPDSALA
+681 
-692 DYFRAD
+692 
-698 PRTGAVLE
+698 AVGNL
-706 AIGRAKLLDRGRLS
+706 
-720 PAAVRTLYGTQV
+720 Q
-732 QMSASRMDR
+732 
-741 MKSCHFGY
+741 
-749 FMEYGLRA
+749 
-757 KERKAAGFQ
+757 
-766 APEIGTFIHYLL
+766 
-778 ENVLR
+778 N
-783 AVRDRGGFDSV
+783 
-794 TQPELDALVQR
+794 LV
-805 YIREYA
+805 
-811 DTKIDRYSEKSARF
+811 
-825 RYLFERLQKTA
+825 
-836 CAIVNNVADEMRR
+836 
-849 SDFKLMEFE
+849 KLMGNNDNGFIIC
-858 LSFGGREADLPAVSV
+858 LH
-873 EREDISLRLVG
+873 ISDNLKQTGCLLRC
-884 KVDRVDGW
+884 
-892 VKDGRLYLRV
+892 
-902 VDYKTGRKSF
+902 
-912 SLSDVQYGLG
+912 Q
-922 IQMLLYLFAL
+922 
-932 EREGEK
+932 
-938 HFGMPVVPS
+938 PS
-947 GVLYLPARDVIVS
+947 P
-960 EKRDASQAKIESDIQ
+960 
-975 KELRRSGLVLEDAQV
+975 
-990 LRAMEHDALE
+990 
-1000 KPVYLPITLKKDG
+1000 
-1013 TITDGVAT
+1013 
-1021 AHELGRLGRYTEHLL
+1021 
-1036 EQIAGELARG
+1036 
-1046 NVDADPAYRTPQ
+1046 
-1058 DGACRWCAYAS
+1058 
-1069 ACYFRPGSG
+1069 
-1078 TDRRRILKK
+1078 
-1087 ASPAEVWQNI
+1087 
-1097 DEQLRK
+1097 
-1103 EARHDRSESDR
+1103 

>member
-16 RILETMKKNRTR
+16 RVLETIKKNRTR
-28 RGQVLIVPEH
+28 RGQILIVPEH

-100 SSLRVF
+100 SSLHVF
-106 DNPSR
+106 NNPSR
-111 RAAFLEQLVALMDEL
+111 RAAFLEQLVALVDEL
-126 YAYEIPPQELYARVQ
+126 YAYEIPPQELYAQVQ
-141 EAPGQEGDKL
+141 DVPGQEGDKL

-228 SAAEIFQN
+228 SATEIFQN

-250 AGCRCTM
+250 TGCRCTM
-257 EFMEPTGDTAL
+257 EFMEPAGNTPL

-279 APTREGGGDQVR
+279 APAREGGGDQVR

-307 RIRQMLRSGYRCR
+307 QIRQMLRNGYRCR

-335 LEHIFARDGIPVYI
+335 LEHIFARDGIPVYM

-362 LALGALD
+362 LVLGALD

-392 RAECDQLENYVVLWE
+392 RAECDKLENYVVLWE

-456 ENMKAPS
+456 ENMKSPS

-474 FAREAGVPQLLGQQ
+474 FARQAGVPQLLGQQ

-503 YRQLWEIFCGVLD
+503 YRQLWEIFCTVLD

-578 HLLPRVDQAGGILNR
+578 HLLPRVDQAGGILDR
-593 RDRAFLQEHDLPLA
+593 RDRAFLREHDLLLA

-635 YPTVSLDGSAL
+635 YPIVSLDGSAL

-656 RLLPDVALERED
+656 RLLPDVALVRED

-681 AAGRCPDSALA
+681 AAGRSPDSALA
-692 DYFRAD
+692 AYFRAD
-698 PRTGAVLE
+698 PRTEPVLE

-720 PAAVRTLYGTQV
+720 PAAVRTLYGNQV

-811 DTKIDRYSEKSARF
+811 DTRIDRYSEKSARF
-825 RYLFERLQKTA
+825 RYLFERLQRTA

-892 VKDGRLYLRV
+892 VKDGKLYLRV

-960 EKRDASQAKIESDIQ
+960 EKRDASPAKIESDIQ

-1058 DGACRWCAYAS
+1058 DGACRWCAYTS
-1069 ACYFRPGSG
+1069 ACYFHPGSG

-1097 DEQLRK
+1097 DEQLGK
-1103 EARHDRSESDR
+1103 EARHDRS

>member
-16 RILETMKKNRTR
+16 RVLETIKKNRTR
-28 RGQVLIVPEH
+28 RGQILIVPEH

-43 EVALCHALG
+43 EVALYHALG

-100 SSLRVF
+100 SSLHVF
-106 DNPSR
+106 NNPSR
-111 RAAFLEQLVALMDEL
+111 RAAFLEQLVALVDEL
-126 YAYEIPPQELYARVQ
+126 YAYEIPPQELYAQVQ
-141 EAPGQEGDKL
+141 DVPGQEGDKL

-228 SAAEIFQN
+228 SATEIFQN

-250 AGCRCTM
+250 TGCRCTM
-257 EFMEPTGDTAL
+257 EFMEPAGNTPL

-307 RIRQMLRSGYRCR
+307 QIRQMLRNGYRCR

-335 LEHIFARDGIPVYI
+335 LEHIFARDGIPVYM

-362 LALGALD
+362 LVLGALD

-392 RAECDQLENYVVLWE
+392 RAECDKLENYVVLWE

-456 ENMKAPS
+456 ENMKSPS

-474 FAREAGVPQLLGQQ
+474 FARQAGVPQLLGQQ

-503 YRQLWEIFCGVLD
+503 YRQLWEIFCTVLD

-578 HLLPRVDQAGGILNR
+578 HLLPRVDQAGGILDR
-593 RDRAFLQEHDLPLA
+593 RDRAFLREHDLPLA

-681 AAGRCPDSALA
+681 AAGRSPDSALA
-692 DYFRAD
+692 AYFRAD
-698 PRTGAVLE
+698 PRTEPVLE

-811 DTKIDRYSEKSARF
+811 DTRIDRYSEKSTRF

-892 VKDGRLYLRV
+892 VKDGKLYLRV

-960 EKRDASQAKIESDIQ
+960 EKRDASTAKIESDIQ

-1069 ACYFRPGSG
+1069 ACYFHPGSG

-1097 DEQLRK
+1097 DEQLGK
-1103 EARHDRSESDR
+1103 EARHDRS

>member
-16 RILETMKKNRTR
+16 RVLETIKKNRTR
-28 RGQVLIVPEH
+28 RGQILIVPEH

-100 SSLRVF
+100 SSLHVF
-106 DNPSR
+106 NNPSR
-111 RAAFLEQLVALMDEL
+111 RAAFLEQLVALVDEL
-126 YAYEIPPQELYARVQ
+126 YAYEIPPQELYAQVQ
-141 EAPGQEGDKL
+141 DVPGQEGDKL

-228 SAAEIFQN
+228 SATEIFQN

-250 AGCRCTM
+250 TGCRCTM
-257 EFMEPTGDTAL
+257 EFMEPAGNTPL
-268 AHLEKYFFGAA
+268 AHLEKYFFGAE

-307 RIRQMLRSGYRCR
+307 QIRQMLRGGYRCR

-335 LEHIFARDGIPVYI
+335 LEHIFARDGIPVYM

-362 LALGALD
+362 LVLGALD

-392 RAECDQLENYVVLWE
+392 RAECDKLENYVVLWE

-456 ENMKAPS
+456 ENMKSPS

-474 FAREAGVPQLLGQQ
+474 FARQAGVPQLLGQQ
-488 AQALMQS
+488 AQALMRS

-503 YRQLWEIFCGVLD
+503 YRQLWEIFCTVLD

-578 HLLPRVDQAGGILNR
+578 HLLPRVDQAGGILDR
-593 RDRAFLQEHDLPLA
+593 RDRAFLREHDLPLA

-681 AAGRCPDSALA
+681 AAGRFPDSALA
-692 DYFRAD
+692 AYFRAD
-698 PRTGAVLE
+698 PRTEPVLE

-811 DTKIDRYSEKSARF
+811 DTRIDRYSEKSARF
-825 RYLFERLQKTA
+825 RYLFERLQRTA

-892 VKDGRLYLRV
+892 VKDGKLY
-902 VDYKTGRKSF
+902 
-912 SLSDVQYGLG
+912 
-922 IQMLLYLFAL
+922 
-932 EREGEK
+932 
-938 HFGMPVVPS
+938 
-947 GVLYLPARDVIVS
+947 
-960 EKRDASQAKIESDIQ
+960 
-975 KELRRSGLVLEDAQV
+975 
-990 LRAMEHDALE
+990 
-1000 KPVYLPITLKKDG
+1000 
-1013 TITDGVAT
+1013 
-1021 AHELGRLGRYTEHLL
+1021 
-1036 EQIAGELARG
+1036 
-1046 NVDADPAYRTPQ
+1046 
-1058 DGACRWCAYAS
+1058 
-1069 ACYFRPGSG
+1069 
-1078 TDRRRILKK
+1078 
-1087 ASPAEVWQNI
+1087 
-1097 DEQLRK
+1097 
-1103 EARHDRSESDR
+1103 

>member
-16 RILETMKKNRTR
+16 RVLETIKKNRTR
-28 RGQVLIVPEH
+28 RGQILIVPEH

-100 SSLRVF
+100 SSLHVF
-106 DNPSR
+106 NNPSR
-111 RAAFLEQLVALMDEL
+111 RAAFLEQLVALVDEL
-126 YAYEIPPQELYARVQ
+126 YAYEIPPQELYAQVQ
-141 EAPGQEGDKL
+141 DVPGQEGDKL

-228 SAAEIFQN
+228 SATEIFQN

-250 AGCRCTM
+250 TGCRCTM
-257 EFMEPTGDTAL
+257 EFMEPAGDTPL

-279 APTREGGGDQVR
+279 APTQEGGGNQVR

-307 RIRQMLRSGYRCR
+307 QIRQMLRNGYRCR

-335 LEHIFARDGIPVYI
+335 LEHIFARDGIPVYM

-362 LALGALD
+362 LVLGALD

-392 RAECDQLENYVVLWE
+392 RAECDKLENYVVLWE

-456 ENMKAPS
+456 ENMKSPS

-474 FAREAGVPQLLGQQ
+474 FARQAGVPQLLGQQ

-503 YRQLWEIFCGVLD
+503 YRQLWEIFCTVLD

-578 HLLPRVDQAGGILNR
+578 HLLPRVDQAGGILDR
-593 RDRAFLQEHDLPLA
+593 RDRAFLREHDLPLA

-656 RLLPDVALERED
+656 RLLPDVALVRED

-681 AAGRCPDSALA
+681 AAGRSPDSALA
-692 DYFRAD
+692 AYFRAD
-698 PRTGAVLE
+698 PRTEPVLE

-811 DTKIDRYSEKSARF
+811 DTRIDRYSEKSARF
-825 RYLFERLQKTA
+825 RYLFERLQRTA

-892 VKDGRLYLRV
+892 VKDGKLYLRV

-938 HFGMPVVPS
+938 HFGMPVVPA

-960 EKRDASQAKIESDIQ
+960 EKRDASPAKIESDIQ

-1069 ACYFRPGSG
+1069 ACYFPSRQRHGPPPHPEKGISG
-1078 TDRRRILKK
+1078 GGM
-1087 ASPAEVWQNI
+1087 AEY
-1097 DEQLRK
+1097 R
-1103 EARHDRSESDR
+1103 